1 MNALVAL
8 AIAAAPCVL
17 DVEWRN
23 EGDVALVSECAPN
36 YFATRQAV
44 KAAIRQAGKR
54 EDLRIRFGRVA
65 GYPWLSSLLARE
77 ASASRHWRE
86 SRDAPEG
93 YVTRALLGMPEFRE
107 LFDARW
113 RIANL
118 VVQDVRLKPASQLDL
133 PKGHPLP
140 RGTMLPYDAELLV
153 TLVR

>member
-1 MNALVAL
+1 MNALAAL
-8 AIAAAPCVL
+8 ALAATPCVL

-23 EGDVALVSECAPN
+23 EGDVAILAECPPA
-36 YFATRQAV
+36 YFATREAV
-44 KAAIRQAGKR
+44 KTAMRQAGRR

-65 GYPWLSSLLARE
+65 AHPWLSSLLARQ
-77 ASASRHWRE
+77 ASSSRYWPEER
-86 SRDAPEG
+86 SAPEA
-93 YVTRALLGMPEFRE
+93 YVTRALLSMPEFTA
-107 LFDARW
+107 LFDPRW
-113 RIANL
+113 RIASL